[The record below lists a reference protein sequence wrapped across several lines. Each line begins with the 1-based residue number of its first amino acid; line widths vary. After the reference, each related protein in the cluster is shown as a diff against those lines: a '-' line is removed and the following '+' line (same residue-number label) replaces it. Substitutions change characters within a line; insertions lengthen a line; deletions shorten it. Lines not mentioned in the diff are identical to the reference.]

1 MAVAA
6 RHALETADWPAG
18 CRLAVRFAIHVGE
31 VESRDGDY
39 YGTAVNRAARI
50 RGLAA
55 GGQILV
61 SQAVAEVVIDHLP
74 EGVSLAELG
83 EQELLGL
90 TRPERICAVVDAAR
104 PIREAIGGLCPYK
117 GLLAYQPEDDDI
129 FFGREAQTADLLGR
143 LLERRF
149 VVVVGASGSGK
160 SSLVRA
166 GVLAAIRR
174 GEVPGSA
181 SWSVVIVTPGENPA
195 TGFTTDLQKAAS
207 PSASRIVVAVDQMEE
222 LFTVCRDPTE
232 RARFV
237 DVLLDA
243 VEEGDGSVMAVGA
256 LRADFYGHCAAI
268 PRLARALSDA
278 NVLLGPMD
286 EDELRRAIE
295 APAEVAGL
303 SVETGLVDVILRDL
317 AREPGSLPLLS
328 HALLETWQRRIG
340 TTLTLAGYHDSGGVR
355 SAIAR
360 TAETAWTESLTEQ
373 QRPIVRRIFL
383 RLTELGEGTEDTRR
397 RVARTELVSGADGD
411 AVDEVLRD
419 LADRRLITV
428 DDDTVEVAHEALIR
442 EWPRLRGWLD
452 DDREGLRTHR
462 HLTHAAED
470 WNALGRDASE
480 LYRGPRLQA
489 TRDWLERD
497 PSAQLNELETAFF
510 DASAEQERAER
521 AEERERIAARERA
534 NRRLRILLVASA
546 IALVVAIGTGAVA
559 IGQRGRANRQADR
572 ARAVSVSAEVD
583 RAVAEVP
590 ILLERDRSLALLLAV
605 QAQRIRP
612 DAATNSALFAALVDE
627 PRLRSTAWGGHEGYA
642 WMKPLRPN
650 QVVALGRQGADV
662 WDLTAHEVVGSFDVP
677 PAAAGLAI
685 SPDGALIAAGS
696 NTGTVGFWD
705 ASTLQAVGAPIDAG
719 EPVRDVAFTPDGQ
732 HVAIAV
738 GRVETLEAIT
748 PATTTYLWDVS
759 TRQRSSIALAG
770 HETSVNALAV
780 SPDGQLLAAGD
791 NSGRVLLHDPATGEP
806 VGTAVQ
812 VGPDEGILG
821 IAFSPDGSRLGIGTF
836 GVSGLGR
843 GHVVDVAARTEMAQV
858 GSGTLVYVGFNED
871 GSEFVTAGESVEIWD
886 LDRESRI
893 EEEPEAARIGQ
904 PIKTQHGPATITST
918 GAGLVLS
925 GFDGTMTI
933 WDPLGLP
940 TIARVLADA
949 PPAGATFSPDG
960 TMLAAVDNQDSVAL
974 YRVEDLHLLGSLS
987 VGGSGPRGALDGATP
1002 VAFSPDSRTLAVGDR
1017 FGAVQ
1022 LFDAGSQQP
1031 LGEPIRTGEKVVVA
1045 LAFSPDGRTLA
1056 AMSNA
1061 NNVNGAFVIDL
1072 ESREV
1077 SALDPPV
1084 PLALSAT
1091 FRPDGEELIVTS
1103 GVGGGA
1109 RYPIVDGRVGRG
1121 ETLTIAGALPE
1132 VAAFSF
1138 DGSLLAIGRTDG
1150 TLSFH
1155 EPTTLDQIGSSVPVS
1170 SGLIGSMRWS
1180 ADGKLITLQDIN
1192 VDNFLVDVDQRA
1204 RIGDAQPGNPSGLFG
1219 VSDFA
1224 PDGRALVLPG
1234 PQGTT
1239 LWDLDVATWPAKAC
1253 TIAGRDLTAD
1263 EWETYF
1269 SSAGT
1274 QQPTCPGLSSAGR
1287 G

>member
-1 MAVAA
+1 M
-6 RHALETADWPAG
+6 
-18 CRLAVRFAIHVGE
+18 
-31 VESRDGDY
+31 
-39 YGTAVNRAARI
+39 
-50 RGLAA
+50 
-55 GGQILV
+55 
-61 SQAVAEVVIDHLP
+61 
-74 EGVSLAELG
+74 
-83 EQELLGL
+83 
-90 TRPERICAVVDAAR
+90 
-104 PIREAIGGLCPYK
+104 
-117 GLLAYQPEDDDI
+117 
-129 FFGREAQTADLLGR
+129 
-143 LLERRF
+143 
-149 VVVVGASGSGK
+149 
-160 SSLVRA
+160 RA
-166 GVLAAIRR
+166 GLLAAIRR

-181 SWSVVIVTPGENPA
+181 SWSVVLVTPGEDPA
-195 TGFTTDLQKAAS
+195 TDLTTELQRAGT

-222 LFTVCRDPTE
+222 LFTICRDPTE

-243 VEEGDGSVMAVGA
+243 VEAGDGSVMAVGA

-278 NVLLGPMD
+278 NVLLGQMD
-286 EDELRRAIE
+286 EHELRRAIE
-295 APAEVAGL
+295 APAEVTGL
-303 SVETGLVDVILRDL
+303 SIEAGLVDVILRDL

-328 HALLETWQRRIG
+328 HTLLETWQRRIG

-355 SAIAR
+355 GAIAH

-397 RVARTELVSGADGD
+397 RVARTELVSGADAD

-419 LADRRLITV
+419 LADRRLITI

-470 WNALGRDASE
+470 WNALGRDTSE

-489 TRDWLERD
+489 TRDWLDRD

-510 DASAEQERAER
+510 DACAEQERTER
-521 AEERERIAARERA
+521 EEEHERIAARERA

-546 IALVVAIGTGAVA
+546 VALVIAIGTGAVA
-559 IGQRGRANRQADR
+559 IAQRGRANRQADR

-627 PRLRSTAWGGHEGYA
+627 PRLRSTAWGGHDGYA

-662 WDLTAHEVVGSFDVP
+662 WDLTAHEIVGSFDVP
-677 PAAAGLAI
+677 PEAAGLAI

-696 NTGTVGFWD
+696 HTGTVGFWD
-705 ASTLQAVGAPIDAG
+705 ASTLQAVGSPIDAG
-719 EPVRDVAFTPDGQ
+719 EPVTDVAFTPDGQ
-732 HVAIAV
+732 HVAVAV
-738 GRVETLEAIT
+738 GGVENLDAIT

-770 HETSVNALAV
+770 HEASVNALAV

-791 NSGRVLLHDPATGEP
+791 NDGRVVFHDPTTGEP

-812 VGPDEGILG
+812 VGPDEGVLG
-821 IAFSPDGSRLGIGTF
+821 IAFSPDGRRLGIGTF
-836 GVSGLGR
+836 GLSGLGR
-843 GHVVDVAARTEMAQV
+843 GHVVDVATRTEIAQF
-858 GSGTLVYVGFNED
+858 GTGTLVYVGFTED
-871 GSEFVTAGESVEIWD
+871 SSEFVTLAESVEIWD
-886 LDRESRI
+886 LERQ
-893 EEEPEAARIGQ
+893 ARIGQ
-904 PIKTQHGPATITST
+904 PIKTQHGPAQIAST

-933 WDPLGLP
+933 WDPIGLP

-960 TMLAAVDNQDSVAL
+960 TMLAVVDNEDSVAL

-987 VGGSGPRGALDGATP
+987 VGDSGPRDALDGATP
-1002 VAFSPDSRTLAVGDR
+1002 VAFSPDSRTLAVGNR

-1022 LFDAGSQQP
+1022 LFDAESQQP
-1031 LGEPIRTGEKVVVA
+1031 IGEPIRTAETVVVG
-1045 LAFSPDGRTLA
+1045 LSFSADGRMLA
-1056 AMSNA
+1056 AISNA

-1072 ESREV
+1072 ENREV
-1077 SALDPPV
+1077 TALDPPV
-1084 PLALSAT
+1084 PFTLAAT
-1091 FRPDGEELIVTS
+1091 FRPDGEELVVTS
-1103 GVGGGA
+1103 GAGGGA
-1109 RYPIVDGRVGRG
+1109 RYPIADAHVGRG
-1121 ETLTIAGALPE
+1121 DPLTIAGPLPQT
-1132 VAAFSF
+1132 VAFSF
-1138 DGSLLAIGRTDG
+1138 DGALLAVGRTDG

-1170 SGLIGSMRWS
+1170 SGLIASLRWS
-1180 ADGKLITLQDIN
+1180 ADGKLITLQDMN
-1192 VDNFLVDVDQRA
+1192 VDNYLVDVEQRA
-1204 RIGDAQPGNPSGLFG
+1204 RHRRRATGQLIRVLRCQRFRARRPGIGSPRSPRNDAVGS
-1219 VSDFA
+1219 
-1224 PDGRALVLPG
+1224 RR
-1234 PQGTT
+1234 
-1239 LWDLDVATWPAKAC
+1239 
-1253 TIAGRDLTAD
+1253 RDLAGKGVHHRGSRAD
-1263 EWETYF
+1263 VGRMGDVLLVGRHPATHV
-1269 SSAGT
+1269 
-1274 QQPTCPGLSSAGR
+1274 PGVVAR
-1287 G
+1287 